1 MQRLIQAKTELKK
14 DFDLINQTK
23 SYETGIIFKDTHYYN
38 IQRVI
43 PKDYYVNNEIIVE
56 EYNDNTINY
65 GDWK

>member
-1 MQRLIQAKTELKK
+1 MRRFIQTKTELKK

-23 SYETGIIFKDTHYYN
+23 SYETRLILKDTHYYN

-43 PKDYYVNNEIIVE
+43 PKDYYVNNEISVE